1 MVGGLNKAFAF
12 ARLLGNTFESYE
24 DSDKFY
30 KWVLERLDDNPYAW
44 AGRAILYRRWANSDK
59 ATPEI
64 HARSSYLVRRASELL
79 KRELGKGN
87 DFQTFL
93 NLADLYIATCD
104 WAEAR
109 EQLDYADSFCGGSRL
124 KRAKVTERR
133 GLICYC
139 LEEHA
144 EAEKHFRQALLVK
157 PGYLT
162 LQCNL
167 GNALLQLKK
176 FKDAKDEFARVLKL
190 APENIDALLGAA
202 QVSIE
207 LAGDSDPDQ
216 FQIGV
221 DHLSYALEYGWH
233 REAGLKRLS
242 ISETA
247 KIYYVRGYARTKSY
261 EADASRATLT
271 LALKDFQKCKELDPK
286 DSKAPAAIEKI
297 TKFMRRGMRESLLE
311 VWGPLVISI
320 FGALVFLFLQ
330 LDFFFPGKL
339 LPQHSPTDAMGAEA
353 SRRSSPGS
361 RRSGGRR

>member
-1 MVGGLNKAFAF
+1 
-12 ARLLGNTFESYE
+12 
-24 DSDKFY
+24 
-30 KWVLERLDDNPYAW
+30 
-44 AGRAILYRRWANSDK
+44 
-59 ATPEI
+59 
-64 HARSSYLVRRASELL
+64 LVRRASELL
-79 KRELGKGN
+79 KGELGKGN

-133 GLICYC
+133 GLICYR

-157 PGYLT
+157 PGNLT

-242 ISETA
+242 A
-247 KIYYVRGYARTKSY
+247 KPQKYTMCEATRGQNRT
-261 EADASRATLT
+261 R
-271 LALKDFQKCKELDPK
+271 P
-286 DSKAPAAIEKI
+286 
-297 TKFMRRGMRESLLE
+297 MRP
-311 VWGPLVISI
+311 GP
-320 FGALVFLFLQ
+320 
-330 LDFFFPGKL
+330 
-339 LPQHSPTDAMGAEA
+339 H
-353 SRRSSPGS
+353 
-361 RRSGGRR
+361 

>member
-1 MVGGLNKAFAF
+1 LTACSRTRGYQAIAEYRQAIEQYCQADELWQEKESP
-12 ARLLGNTFESYE
+12 ARINALWGWGWALRQQEKFDEGT
-24 DSDKFY
+24 DKF
-30 KWVLERLDDNPYAW
+30 
-44 AGRAILYRRWANSDK
+44 
-59 ATPEI
+59 
-64 HARSSYLVRRASELL
+64 RRAVEVVPRDFGAVYRYGLSLA
-79 KRELGKGN
+79 ELGSYR
-87 DFQTFL
+87 D
-93 NLADLYIATCD
+93 AI
-104 WAEAR
+104 
-109 EQLDYADSFCGGSRL
+109 EQFD
-124 KRAKVTERR
+124 K
-133 GLICYC
+133 
-139 LEEHA
+139 
-144 EAEKHFRQALLVK
+144 
-157 PGYLT
+157 
-162 LQCNL
+162 
-167 GNALLQLKK
+167 
-176 FKDAKDEFARVLKL
+176 
-190 APENIDALLGAA
+190 
-202 QVSIE
+202 
-207 LAGDSDPDQ
+207 PDQ

-286 DSKAPAAIEKI
+286 DSKEPAAIEKI

-339 LPQHSPTDAMGAEA
+339 LSQHSPTDAMGAEA

-361 RRSGGRR
+361 RRSGWRR